1 MATILVAED
10 NRVNQ
15 RMLSFTLR
23 KEGHKVITTF
33 NGCEALEYLEGNSVD
48 LIIAD
53 IEMPKMDG
61 IALVKQLRADKLYK
75 TLPIIVLTASGQ
87 NQDHLTAIAA
97 GANNVLTKPSSS
109 QKLIDTIDKI
119 LS

>member
-15 RMLSFTLR
+15 RVLSYTLR
-23 KEGHKVITTF
+23 KEGHKVISTS
-33 NGCEALEYLEGNSVD
+33 NGFEALEYLAGNSVD

-61 IALVKQLRADKLYK
+61 IALVKHLRADKLYK
-75 TLPIIVLTASGQ
+75 TIPIIVLTASGQ
-87 NQDHLTAIAA
+87 NQDHATVTAA
-97 GANNVLTKPSSS
+97 GANDVLTKPSSS

-119 LS
+119 LN